1 MNLLFLDYES
11 FWSSTHDIKKCGG
24 QIRYVMHPETEI
36 ISCAFKEGFDG
47 GTFVL
52 FGDEI
57 KRYQDQVDWDNTM
70 AIGHNMSGFDS
81 LILAWRYG
89 KRPKGWGCTLA
100 MSRPYFSKTVGVSL
114 KAVSKEL
121 GLGDKLSLEGTN
133 TKGKHLADFSP
144 EEIEA
149 MREYN
154 KVDTDL
160 CAGIFKIL
168 SPKIGRKELMTI
180 DYTIRMTTEPKF
192 VLDSGLVKDTLVAVD
207 AEKAAVLDQI
217 ADQFGI
223 TNPDREIRQEEVR
236 KMLASAPKFAKILE
250 EHGVDV
256 PMKISKTTG
265 KDTYALSKTDQGLL
279 DLQEHPDEKV
289 QALVAARLSVK
300 STILQTRLQAFLDNR
315 VGGRL
320 PMPLAWSGAD
330 TTGRWSGQLY
340 NPQNLPRINPDKPKH
355 SDALRKSLGV
365 KDGYTVVVADA
376 SGIELRVNHFLWQV
390 DESMD
395 LYRAS
400 PDKADLYKA
409 FAASLYGVDVSEVDK
424 QQRQT
429 GKISQ
434 LSLGF
439 QAGAGSFQKVA
450 KIQAGIDMPMDEARH
465 VVSMWRKTYCDI
477 VDGWGKCQSSIQ
489 TIVNKGG
496 FSIDPWGLCVTG
508 EGFISLPSGRKIIYP
523 NIRKSQDDKGKV
535 QWYYGEGRHKANLY
549 GGKVCENIVQ
559 AIARD
564 IVNDNAHEYHK
575 RTGRWPCLCVHDE
588 LVYVV
593 KEEDAQKALDD
604 LQEVMRTPPTWWPEL
619 IVWSEGDCA
628 KTYGD
633 AK

>member
-1 MNLLFLDYES
+1 MNLLFLDYET
-11 FWSSTHDIKKCGG
+11 FWSQTHDIKKCGG
-24 QIRYVMHPETEI
+24 QIRYVKHPETEI
-36 ISCAFKEGFDG
+36 ISCAFKDGFDG
-47 GTFVL
+47 ETFVL

-57 KRYQDQVDWDNTM
+57 KHYQDQVDWDNTM

-89 KRPKGWGCTLA
+89 KRPKAWGCTLA
-100 MSRPYFSKTVGVSL
+100 MSRPYFSKTVGNSL

-133 TKGKHLADFSP
+133 TKGKHLSDFTP

-160 CAGIFKIL
+160 CAGIFKAL
-168 SPKIGRKELMTI
+168 APKIGRKELMTI

-192 VLDSGLVKDTLVAVD
+192 VLDAGLVKNTLIAVD

-217 ADQFGI
+217 ADQFSI
-223 TNPDREIRQEEVR
+223 TEQDSSKRQEEVR
-236 KMLASAPKFAKILE
+236 KLLASAPKFAKILE
-250 EHGVDV
+250 EHGVEV

-265 KDTYALSKTDQGLL
+265 KETFALSKTDQGLL
-279 DLQEHPDEKV
+279 DLQEHPDERV
-289 QALVAARLSVK
+289 QALVSARLSVK

-365 KDGYTVVVADA
+365 RDGYKVVVADA

-395 LYRAS
+395 LYKAS

-409 FAASLYGVDVSEVDK
+409 FASALYGVEVSEVDK
-424 QQRQT
+424 QMRQT
-429 GKISQ
+429 GKIAQ
-434 LSLGF
+434 LGLGF
-439 QAGAGSFQKVA
+439 GAGAVTFQRIAKLQAGL
-450 KIQAGIDMPMDEARH
+450 DMPIEEAKR
-465 VVSMWRKTYCDI
+465 VVDMWRKTYKKIDE
-477 VDGWGKCQSSIQ
+477 GWKKCQASIPSM
-489 TIVNKGG
+489 VAEGG
-496 FSIDPWGLCVTG
+496 VVIDPWGLCVTEKG
-508 EGFISLPSGRKIIYP
+508 GVRLPSGRQIIYP
-523 NIRKSQDDKGKV
+523 NLRKSQDDKGKS
-535 QWYYGEGRHKANLY
+535 QWYYGEGRHKASLYSGKFDENL
-549 GGKVCENIVQ
+549 VQ

-593 KEEDAQKALDD
+593 KEEDAQQALDD
-604 LQEVMRTPPTWWPEL
+604 LQEVMRTPPAWWPEL
-619 IVWSEGDCA
+619 IVWSEGDLA
-628 KTYGD
+628 DTYGD

>member
-1 MNLLFLDYES
+1 MKLLVMDYES
-11 FWSSTHDIKKCGG
+11 FWSKDHDIKKCGG
-24 QIRYVMHPETEI
+24 PIRYVLHPETEI
-36 ISCAFKEGFDG
+36 ISCAFKEGLDG
-47 GTFVL
+47 ETFVL
-52 FGDEI
+52 FGDDI
-57 KRYQDQVDWDNTM
+57 KRYQDQVDWGNTM

-100 MSRPYFSKTVGVSL
+100 MARPYFSKTVGNSL
-114 KAVSKEL
+114 KAVASAL
-121 GLGDKLSLEGTN
+121 GVGEKLSLDATN
-133 TKGKHLADFSP
+133 TKGKHLADFTP
-144 EEIEA
+144 EELEA
-149 MREYN
+149 MKVYN

-168 SPKIGRKELMTI
+168 APRIGNKELKTI

-192 VLDSGLVKDTLVAVD
+192 VLNADLIKDTLVAVD

-217 ADQFGI
+217 ATQFDI
-223 TNPDREIRQEEVR
+223 TEQDSEKRREEAR
-236 KMLASAPKFAKILE
+236 KLLASAPKFAKILE
-250 EHGVDV
+250 DYGIEV
-256 PMKISKTTG
+256 PMKISKATG
-265 KDTYALSKTDQGLL
+265 KETFALSKTDQGLL
-279 DLQEHPDEKV
+279 DLQEHPDDRV

-315 VGGRL
+315 VGDRL

-365 KDGYTVVVADA
+365 KDGYKIVVADA

-390 DESMD
+390 DESVE
-395 LYRAS
+395 LYKAS

-409 FAASLYGVDVSEVDK
+409 FASSLYGVDVSQVDK
-424 QQRQT
+424 QMRQT
-429 GKISQ
+429 GKIAQ
-434 LSLGF
+434 LGLGF
-439 QAGAGSFQKVA
+439 GAGSATFQRIA
-450 KIQAGIDMPMDEARH
+450 KIQAGIDMSPAESKR
-465 VVSMWRKTYCDI
+465 VVDMWRKAYHKIDAGWKMCQASI
-477 VDGWGKCQSSIQ
+477 PSMVSDGG
-489 TIVNKGG
+489 VV
-496 FSIDPWGLCVTG
+496 IDPWGLCVTEKG
-508 EGFISLPSGRKIIYP
+508 GVRLPSGRQIIYP
-523 NIRKSQDDKGKV
+523 NLRKSQDDKGKM
-535 QWYYGEGRHKANLY
+535 QWYYGEGRHKASLYSGKFDENL
-549 GGKVCENIVQ
+549 VQ

-564 IVNDNAHEYHK
+564 IVNDNAHEYNK

-604 LQEVMRTPPTWWPEL
+604 LQEVMRTPPVWWPEL
-619 IVWSEGDCA
+619 IVWSEGSFDD
-628 KTYGD
+628 TYGD

>member
-1 MNLLFLDYES
+1 MKFLVMDYES
-11 FWSSTHDIKKCGG
+11 FWSKDHDIKKCGG
-24 QIRYVMHPETEI
+24 PIRYVLHPDTEI
-36 ISCAFKEGFDG
+36 ISCAFKDG
-47 GTFVL
+47 LDGETFVL
-52 FGDEI
+52 FGDDV

-89 KRPKGWGCTLA
+89 KRPKAWGCTLA
-100 MSRPYFSKTVGVSL
+100 MARPYFSKTVGNSL
-114 KAVSKEL
+114 KAVASAL
-121 GLGDKLSLEGTN
+121 GIGEKLSLEGTN
-133 TKGKHLADFSP
+133 TKGKHLADFTP
-144 EEIEA
+144 EELEA
-149 MREYN
+149 MKVYN

-168 SPKIGRKELMTI
+168 APRVGMKELRTI
-180 DYTIRMTTEPKF
+180 DYTTRMTTEPKF
-192 VLDSGLVKDTLVAVD
+192 VLNADLIKDTLVAVD

-217 ADQFGI
+217 ATQFNI
-223 TNPDREIRQEEVR
+223 TEQDSEKRQEEAR
-236 KMLASAPKFAKILE
+236 KLLASAPKFAKILE
-250 EHGVDV
+250 DYGIEV
-256 PMKISKTTG
+256 PLKISKATG
-265 KDTYALSKTDQGLL
+265 KETFALSKTDQGLL
-279 DLQEHPDEKV
+279 DLQDHSDERV

-365 KDGYTVVVADA
+365 KDGYKIVVADA

-390 DESMD
+390 DESVD
-395 LYRAS
+395 LYKAS

-409 FAASLYGVDVSEVDK
+409 FASALYGVEVSEVDK
-424 QQRQT
+424 QMRQT
-429 GKISQ
+429 GKIAQ
-434 LSLGF
+434 LGLGF
-439 QAGAGSFQKVA
+439 GAGSATFQRIA
-450 KIQAGIDMPMDEARH
+450 KLQAGIDMSPAESKR
-465 VVSMWRKTYCDI
+465 VVDMWRKSYHKI
-477 VDGWGKCQSSIQ
+477 VAGWKQCQDAIPSMVSDGG
-489 TIVNKGG
+489 VV
-496 FSIDPWGLCVTG
+496 IDPWGLCATENGGVR
-508 EGFISLPSGRKIIYP
+508 LPSGRQIIYP
-523 NIRKSQDDKGKV
+523 NLRKSQDDKGKM
-535 QWYYGEGRHKANLY
+535 QWYYGEGRHKASLYSGKFDENL
-549 GGKVCENIVQ
+549 VQ

-564 IVNDNAHEYHK
+564 IVNDNAHEYNK

-604 LQEVMRTPPTWWPEL
+604 LQEVMRTPPVWWPEL
-619 IVWSEGDCA
+619 IVWSEGDIGSS
-628 KTYGD
+628 YGD

>member
-1 MNLLFLDYES
+1 MKLLVLDYES
-11 FWSSTHDIKKCGG
+11 FYSKDHDIKKCGG
-24 QIRYVMHPETEI
+24 PIRYVLHPETEI

-47 GTFVL
+47 ETFVL
-52 FGDEI
+52 FGDDI
-57 KRYQDQVDWDNTM
+57 KHYQDQVDWSDTM
-70 AIGHNMSGFDS
+70 VVGHNMSGFDS

-89 KRPKGWGCTLA
+89 KRPKAWGCTLA
-100 MSRPYFSKTVGVSL
+100 LSRPYFSKTVGNSL
-114 KAVSKEL
+114 KAVAHEL
-121 GLGDKLSLEGTN
+121 GVGEKLSLDATE
-133 TKGKHLADFSP
+133 TKGKHLADFTP
-144 EEIEA
+144 EELEA
-149 MREYN
+149 MRVYN

-168 SPKIGRKELMTI
+168 APRVGNKELMTI

-192 VLDSGLVKDTLVAVD
+192 VLNAGLIKETLIAVD
-207 AEKAAVLDQI
+207 AEKSAVLDQI
-217 ADQFGI
+217 ATQFNI
-223 TNPDREIRQEEVR
+223 TEQDSQKRQEEAR
-236 KMLASAPKFAKILE
+236 KLLASAPKFAKILE
-250 EHGVDV
+250 EYGIEV
-256 PMKISKTTG
+256 PMKISKATG
-265 KDTYALSKTDQGLL
+265 KETFALSKTDQALL
-279 DLQEHPDEKV
+279 DLQEHPDDRV

-365 KDGYTVVVADA
+365 KDGYKIVVADA

-390 DESMD
+390 DDSVD
-395 LYRAS
+395 LYKAS

-409 FAASLYGVDVSEVDK
+409 FASALYGVEVSEVDK
-424 QQRQT
+424 QMRQT
-429 GKISQ
+429 GKIAQ
-434 LSLGF
+434 LGLGF
-439 QAGAGSFQKVA
+439 GAGSATFQRIA
-450 KIQAGIDMPMDEARH
+450 KLQAGLDMPSDEAKR
-465 VVSMWRKTYCDI
+465 VVDMWRKAYHKIDAGWKMCQASI
-477 VDGWGKCQSSIQ
+477 PSMVGDGG
-489 TIVNKGG
+489 VV
-496 FSIDPWGLCVTG
+496 IDPWGLCVTEKG
-508 EGFISLPSGRKIIYP
+508 GVRLPSGRQIIYP
-523 NIRKSQDDKGKV
+523 NLRKSQDDKGKM
-535 QWYYGEGRHKANLY
+535 QWYYGEGRHKASIYSGKFDENL
-549 GGKVCENIVQ
+549 VQ

-604 LQEVMRTPPTWWPEL
+604 LQEVMRTPPVWWPEL
-619 IVWSEGDCA
+619 IVWSEGSFDD
-628 KTYGD
+628 TYGD